1 MHAGTLMDGAAF
13 VIHGLAFMHD
23 RALMSGAV
31 LVDSRALMTC
41 VPLQGTALLPGCA
54 LLHGW
59 PGLMVGTAS
68 LQGAALL
75 SVRALLHMR
84 PRLLSGPA
92 FRYRPVLLCLCRS
105 LAAGL
110 TGGRRFGNSH
120 DERGAEETCHQCD
133 CQYLL

>member
-1 MHAGTLMDGAAF
+1 MDGAAF
-13 VIHGLAFMHD
+13 VIHGLAFMHG

-59 PGLMVGTAS
+59 PGLMVGT
-68 LQGAALL
+68 
-75 SVRALLHMR
+75 
-84 PRLLSGPA
+84 A